1 MLKTMFRNVLLIA
14 AFLFS
19 MHTLEAAAAGKQ
31 KANSRPRGA
40 VIQKDGKKFQ
50 RRCFTD
56 KDKNGFCDRGTE
68 QKGKC
73 KNNCRALTAEE
84 KKLPNA
90 AEEPKK
96 QIQKKFP
103 KQTAP
108 QISLYRLS
116 AGRQLCRRMSGI
128 YPENSKLF
136 LTLCFAHI
144 KITPTIRSA

>member
-31 KANSRPRGA
+31 KANSRPRVA

-96 QIQKKFP
+96 QIQKK
-103 KQTAP
+103 K
-108 QISLYRLS
+108 
-116 AGRQLCRRMSGI
+116 
-128 YPENSKLF
+128 EKL
-136 LTLCFAHI
+136 
-144 KITPTIRSA
+144 